1 MKLRELGEDRLLA
14 QLLPRLP
21 RGKFA
26 TGRIRPF
33 GGSVFVG
40 AGDDC
45 ALVEAPARRNF
56 LVLKTDCVVEGVHF
70 LPRADPLDVIPGQ

>member
-21 RGKFA
+21 RGK
-26 TGRIRPF
+26 
-33 GGSVFVG
+33 SVFAG

-45 ALVEAPARRNF
+45 ALVEAPGRREF
-56 LVLKTDCVVEGVHF
+56 LVEIWRYAVNQLERSDPQDLVLG
-70 LPRADPLDVIPGQ
+70 LRQWGADKKQNHWN